1 MQLQLRLRCFEEIS
15 YFSLNCGAKLVGYFE
30 ICNNFAKKNVKKPK
44 VSPIMKKIIGI
55 GNALVD
61 ILATLHDDSLLS
73 EFGLPKGSMTL
84 IGDAE
89 QCRIQE
95 RFASLDVQRATGG
108 SAGNTMLA
116 LANLGVYPGFIG
128 TVGDDATGH
137 FFADNCEERGI
148 KPYLAFLP
156 LQSGIAYTFISPNGE
171 RTFATY
177 LGAAAMMQPENLS
190 PAMFD
195 GYDYLYVEGYLV
207 QNHELILRAVELAK
221 AAGLKVCLDLAS
233 YNIVAADHEFFS
245 HLVTNYVDI
254 VFANE
259 EEARAFSALEPEAA
273 LGYLHSLCEVAV
285 VKLGAAGSSMMRGEE
300 RVRLDAME
308 VEKVVDTTAA
318 GDFFAAGVMYGLMN
332 DCNLHQCAELG
343 TLLSG
348 HVIQTIGTKLSV
360 ETWNEIKLNV
370 ARIVGK

>member
-1 MQLQLRLRCFEEIS
+1 
-15 YFSLNCGAKLVGYFE
+15 
-30 ICNNFAKKNVKKPK
+30 
-44 VSPIMKKIIGI
+44 MKKIIGI

-61 ILATLHDDSLLS
+61 VLATLQDDSLLS

-116 LANLGVYPGFIG
+116 LANLDACPGFIG
-128 TVGDDATGH
+128 TVGDDSMGR

-148 KPYLAFLP
+148 KAYLTFLP

-207 QNHELILRAVELAK
+207 QNHDLILRAVELAK
-221 AAGLKVCLDLAS
+221 ASGLKVCLDLAS
-233 YNIVAADHEFFS
+233 YNIVTADHEFFT

-259 EEARAFSALEPEAA
+259 EEARAFTAVAPAKALEQLSA
-273 LGYLHSLCEVAV
+273 LCEVAV
-285 VKLGAAGSSMMRGEE
+285 VKLGAAGSSIMRDGEQ
-300 RVRLDAME
+300 VLLDAME
-308 VEKVVDTTAA
+308 VDRVVDTTAA
-318 GDFFAAGVMYGLMN
+318 GDFFAAGVMYGLVN
-332 DCNLHQCAELG
+332 DCSLRQCAELG

-348 HVIQTIGTKLSV
+348 HVIQTIGTKLSAD
-360 ETWNEIKLNV
+360 TWNEIKLNV
-370 ARIVGK
+370 AHIVGK